1 MGQESLSN
9 TAVTAD
15 LAGDEAI
22 PCPVYDCIALTLTNR
37 GSNLLA
43 SLLPA
48 VSSTAKEKAKLYMY
62 MHMHMHSTRPMNSFW
77 THWCLVHG
85 TETIP
90 S

>member
-1 MGQESLSN
+1 MGQEALNN

-22 PCPVYDCIALTLTNR
+22 PSPVDDCMALTLTND
-37 GSNLLA
+37 GSKLLA

-48 VSSTAKEKAKLYMY
+48 DSSTAKEMAMSMTTQSVQSACPVIHL
-62 MHMHMHSTRPMNSFW
+62 
-77 THWCLVHG
+77 CLVHG
-85 TETIP
+85 TATIP